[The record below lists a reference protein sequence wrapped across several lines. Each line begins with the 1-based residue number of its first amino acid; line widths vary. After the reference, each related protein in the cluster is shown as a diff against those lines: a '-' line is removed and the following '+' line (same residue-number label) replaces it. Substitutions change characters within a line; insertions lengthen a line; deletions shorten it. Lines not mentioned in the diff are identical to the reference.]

1 MLHCAQLAAEALTM
15 RQSKHDHDPGQ
26 DGDEIVKTIRSRRGA
41 MKTLAHVLARWS
53 ERSEHHDSSYGDE
66 CVQGGG
72 RTMLGGSAWLG
83 SEFVSQFAEYTEHRW
98 RYSERPAA
106 TRGPVRHTQRP
117 RAHLRSRQ
125 AVRSAMIES
134 HTTAPQLA
142 SQ

>member
-41 MKTLAHVLARWS
+41 MTIVAHVLGRWS

-83 SEFVSQFAEYTEHRW
+83 LVLSLLVSLPSIPNTGGGIPSDPLPLVGLCAILSDHEPTFA
-98 RYSERPAA
+98 
-106 TRGPVRHTQRP
+106 
-117 RAHLRSRQ
+117 
-125 AVRSAMIES
+125 AVKRCAL
-134 HTTAPQLA
+134 P
-142 SQ
+142 